1 MQICLTTNQ
10 TCDCFEALT
19 DPDSGCNWS
28 ATSLYSSAKTIKT
41 QCSNTSEPGSYGA
54 CTSALK
60 EAVTEVGKCGQS
72 TNTTT
77 TTTTSTTA
85 TTTPTTTTTTVLS
98 IVVLNIIVRNS
109 QNNTAVTGALIS
121 VNSTDG
127 STVVVDL
134 AVETNGTKSIEVP
147 QHLYSITSSYAV
159 NISASGYIDET
170 LQIDVNCTSDCQIDR
185 YVSLSPILLPEETRI
200 RMTWE
205 TEYPRD
211 LDLHVLSVERSNQS
225 NVCRT
230 YYATLYSTYTGK
242 NCTEISLDLDN
253 TQGGLNGSET
263 ITLLNNTVNKDYVYI
278 IAVEDYNFEDNGTLL
293 LQSGVSVEINN
304 NVKSVEQKLVAS
316 SVNYPEE

>member
-109 QNNTAVTGALIS
+109 QNNTPVIGANINL
-121 VNSTDG
+121 NSTDG
-127 STVVVDL
+127 SVILGGFGTDI
-134 AVETNGTKSIEVP
+134 NGTKSIEVP
-147 QHLYSITSSYAV
+147 LAESYFV
-159 NISASGYIDET
+159 KISASGYIDET

-185 YVSLSPILLPEETRI
+185 YVSISPILLPEETRI
-200 RMTWE
+200 RMTWQ

-225 NVCRT
+225 NICLTFWGTINPLVN
-230 YYATLYSTYTGK
+230 SP

-253 TQGGLNGSET
+253 REGGLNGSET

-278 IAVEDYNFEDNGTLL
+278 IAVEDFRFEDNGTLL